1 MKIGFDV
8 LSDLNLTPDE
18 NFNWENKAT
27 SLYCIIAGNIS
38 DDLRTIHQTLMHLSR
53 FYQGIFYIPGS
64 LELKD
69 IDRIPDRLDDI
80 RKICSSVKTV
90 ALLHNHVVV
99 VDGTAIMGA
108 TCWYGNTT
116 EQDAFTELKKD
127 TYRYEDISYMSMT
140 LERLQLHL
148 DVKKII
154 IVTHA
159 VPSEE
164 LFFGE
169 LPKNIKEQMSASG
182 ILTRD
187 SEQKVTHWVYGS
199 YSKTVDTTIDS
210 INYINNSYYKRKP
223 YWAKRIDV
231 DLSL

>member
-18 NFNWENKAT
+18 SFNWENKAT

-38 DDLRTIHQTLMHLSR
+38 DDLRTIHQTLTHLAR

-64 LELKD
+64 LELRD
-69 IDRIPDRLDDI
+69 IHRIPTRLGELQQ
-80 RKICSSVKTV
+80 ICSSVRNV

-99 VDGTAIMGA
+99 VDGIAIMGA
-108 TCWYGNTT
+108 TCWYGNSP
-116 EQDAFTELKKD
+116 EQDSFTELKKD
-127 TYRYEDISYMSMT
+127 TYRYEDISYMALT
-140 LERLQLHL
+140 LDRLQLHL

-154 IVTHA
+154 IVTHST
-159 VPSEE
+159 PSEE

-169 LPKNIKEQMSASG
+169 VPTSINDQMSSIG
-182 ILTRD
+182 ILNKD
-187 SEQKVTHWVYGS
+187 SENKVTHWIYGS
-199 YSKTVDTTIDS
+199 YNKTVDTTNDN

-231 DLSL
+231 DLGL